1 MKTYLIFLGHG
12 YEILKTLVTAESREE
27 AERMAVNKEWDDV
40 IDEESTDELTVGYK
54 VIETV
59 ELDD

>member
-1 MKTYLIFLGHG
+1 
-12 YEILKTLVTAESREE
+12 
-27 AERMAVNKEWDDV
+27 MAVNKEWDDV